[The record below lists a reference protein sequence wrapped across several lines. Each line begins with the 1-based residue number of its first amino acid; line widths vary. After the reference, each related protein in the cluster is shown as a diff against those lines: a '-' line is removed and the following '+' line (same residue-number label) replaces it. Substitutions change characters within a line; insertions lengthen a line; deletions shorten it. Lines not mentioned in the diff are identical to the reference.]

1 MLEGFDDSA
10 LLVLL
15 ITTRWDPLSWFPSVL
30 QFFLEDIPWI
40 WSVQHLRSP
49 KQSRLYLHSIT
60 QWLLRPSSHLRAFM
74 QCLSCPMYC
83 LTSVTLLNQEGRFH
97 SPFTYASFLTHVED
111 ITEFGY
117 LLGLDPEFLWSHFQQ
132 LCFIITFKNRK
143 FLNPFLVSHN
153 LEA

>member
-1 MLEGFDDSA
+1 MTLPFQFC
-10 LLVLL
+10 LLQHV
-15 ITTRWDPLSWFPSVL
+15 
-30 QFFLEDIPWI
+30 EIPWAGSPLCCSSSWKI
-40 WSVQHLRSP
+40 SHKSGVSNILRSL

-143 FLNPFLVSHN
+143 FLNPILVSHN